1 MGGNLDEMQLAE
13 IMSEVCDSDAPGVG
27 IDFDS
32 FCAALAPVID
42 GKSDD
47 ELNQMAFAAMDADK
61 SKCISGA
68 ELQPLMSTVA
78 GANLPD
84 SQVKQ
89 VLELASGA
97 DGKIRY
103 EDYVRAVTDPKKK

>member
-1 MGGNLDEMQLAE
+1 MNFSCACCNA
-13 IMSEVCDSDAPGVG
+13 SVCPNKEAT
-27 IDFDS
+27 
-32 FCAALAPVID
+32 
-42 GKSDD
+42 K
-47 ELNQMAFAAMDADK
+47 NDK